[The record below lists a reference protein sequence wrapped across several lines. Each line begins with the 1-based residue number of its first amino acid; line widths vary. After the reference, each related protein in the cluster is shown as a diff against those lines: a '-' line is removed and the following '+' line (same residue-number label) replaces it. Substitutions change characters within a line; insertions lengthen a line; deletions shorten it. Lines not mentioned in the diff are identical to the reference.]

1 MRGSRCQGVYF
12 NEHLNFELALLPVDL
27 GLRTILPS
35 RRRWPL
41 LQPFYFSFGK
51 YNEIIHVINTEKPFP
66 MLLWFGNY
74 NEIIQIIST
83 VVPFPMLL
91 WFRKCRK
98 YRIILKIRSS
108 ETSWYNILGK
118 TLNSH
123 SNLLNIYKLVW
134 NNMGNLGRPLP
145 YEHRLIWK

>member
-1 MRGSRCQGVYF
+1 MWSFMWLVLRGSRCQCLYF
-12 NEHLNFELALLPVDL
+12 NEHLNFELASLPVDL

-41 LQPFYFSFGK
+41 FQPLYFSFGK
-51 YNEIIHVINTEKPFP
+51 YNEIIHVISNEKPFP
-66 MLLWFGNY
+66 M
-74 NEIIQIIST
+74 
-83 VVPFPMLL
+83 PL

-98 YRIILKIRSS
+98 YRIILEIRSS

-134 NNMGNLGRPLP
+134 NNIGNLGRPLP
-145 YEHRLIWK
+145 YAHRLIWK

>member
-41 LQPFYFSFGK
+41 LQPLYFSFGN
-51 YNEIIHVINTEKPFP
+51 YNEIIHVISTEKPFP

-74 NEIIQIIST
+74 NEIFQIIST

-98 YRIILKIRSS
+98 YGIILKIIPKQEFILYVFIYLALRSS
-108 ETSWYNILGK
+108 SCLWVYSWLYFTFRRYNVIFHVI
-118 TLNSH
+118 SFA
-123 SNLLNIYKLVW
+123 
-134 NNMGNLGRPLP
+134 R
-145 YEHRLIWK
+145 